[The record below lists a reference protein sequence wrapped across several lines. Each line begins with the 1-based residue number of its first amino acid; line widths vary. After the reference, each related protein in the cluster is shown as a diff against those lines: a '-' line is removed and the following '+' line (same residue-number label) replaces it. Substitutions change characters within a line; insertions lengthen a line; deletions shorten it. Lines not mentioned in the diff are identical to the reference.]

1 MLIEKVNRAKQSKSL
16 EAKTLAFESATAE
29 ILAQRQP
36 VKERATLYVLAAMI
50 VFIIV
55 FISVVHLDR
64 IVSADGRVV
73 PISGAITVQPLEK
86 AIINRVLV
94 SVGEYVKKGQVLAT
108 LDPTFVEADL
118 IQLKQ
123 KVANLDAQRRRME
136 AEEAGQ
142 PFRAIPNAPYD
153 ALQLS
158 LAAQRS
164 AEYASGVSDFDQRI
178 RSTEAQVVGIRKQ
191 IADYRNELK
200 IATEAEDM
208 YHQLA
213 DADIATR
220 LQVIAVED
228 QKLQIVRNLSEQ
240 ENNLDSTLHLLESL
254 KEQRQVFIKKWH
266 DDNLSALVTAKDSLA
281 QAQDDFTKGK
291 KMTDLVKLES
301 PEDAIVLSI
310 PQLGVGGVAMDAQ
323 PLFSLMPVDAALEVD
338 AQIDSKDSGFVNVG
352 DPVTLKFDAYKFLE
366 HGTGSGKVKTI
377 SQDSFTEERNQ
388 DTLSTNTTPS
398 ASAPPAGSTDT
409 RSPYFDCRIQ
419 ITGLHLHDVPPDT
432 RIIPGMTLHADIVVG
447 RRTILW
453 YLVGGALRSG
463 SEAMHEP

>member
-1 MLIEKVNRAKQSKSL
+1 MSIEKVNRAKQSNST
-16 EAKTLAFESATAE
+16 EATTLVFESATAE

-36 VKERATLYVLAAMI
+36 GKERAVLYVLAAMM
-50 VFIIV
+50 VFIVV

-64 IVSADGRVV
+64 IVIADGRVV
-73 PISGAITVQPLEK
+73 PVSGAITVQPLQK
-86 AIINRVLV
+86 AIISRVLV

-108 LDPTFVEADL
+108 LDPTFVQADL
-118 IQLKQ
+118 IQLQ
-123 KVANLDAQRRRME
+123 EKVANLDAQRRRME
-136 AEEAGQ
+136 AEESGQ
-142 PFRAIPNAPYD
+142 AFRPIPHAPYD

-158 LAAQRS
+158 LATQRS

-178 RSTEAQVVGIRKQ
+178 RSSEAQIVGYRKQ
-191 IADYRNELK
+191 IADYQAELK

-208 YHQLA
+208 YHKLA
-213 DADIATR
+213 NAEIATR

-240 ENNLDSTLHLLESL
+240 ENNLASTLHLLESL

-266 DDNLSALVTAKDSLA
+266 DNNLTALVSARDGLA
-281 QAQDDFTKGK
+281 QAQDDLTKGQ
-291 KMTDLVKLES
+291 KMTDLASLES
-301 PEDAIVLSI
+301 PEDAVVLSI
-310 PQLGVGGVAMDAQ
+310 PQLGAGGVAVDAQ

-338 AQIDSKDSGFVNVG
+338 AQIDSQDSGFVNVG

-377 SQDSFTEERNQ
+377 SQDSFTHVQDQ
-388 DTLSTNTTPS
+388 DTLSTNTP
-398 ASAPPAGSTDT
+398 SAPPSGSTDT

-419 ITGLHLHDVPPDT
+419 ITGLRLHDVPPDT